1 MRPYMTSAQFW
12 SAAFERAVK
21 SFAQGCLA
29 ALAGKQVGWWEI
41 DWQHTLGAGL
51 MMALLSL
58 LTSLASDR
66 IGQPGPSLV
75 KEAVEVPVEV
85 AAVSAPFVYPEPE
98 APTHGAQALAK
109 RAEQVAK
116 LDGGPVA

>member
-21 SFAQGCLA
+21 SFAQGMLA
-29 ALAGKQVGWWEI
+29 ALVGKQVGWWEI
-41 DWQHTLGAGL
+41 DWQHILGAGL
-51 MMALLSL
+51 MMAFLSL

-85 AAVSAPFVYPEPE
+85 AAASAPFVYPT
-98 APTHGAQALAK
+98 AT
-109 RAEQVAK
+109 
-116 LDGGPVA
+116 GPDNRTSAHAGQPIDYRP